1 MISSVCIPMEPV
13 APSRLIF
20 FVMYDTLSVILQSVE
35 NEVMA
40 IQKGDY
46 RTYLESHH
54 GLAIAFLNPS
64 LHNAFLVPIRQDRP
78 IVRQS
83 MQ

>member
-1 MISSVCIPMEPV
+1 
-13 APSRLIF
+13 
-20 FVMYDTLSVILQSVE
+20 
-35 NEVMA
+35 MA

-46 RTYLESHH
+46 RTCLESHH
-54 GLAIAFLNPS
+54 GLAGAFLNPS

-78 IVRQS
+78 IVQQS